1 MNFKYLLTCVFSLL
15 IFHSFSQFDRRQE
28 QRIKIADD
36 TARKHNE
43 LFIMHARIH
52 YGLVAGIHQ
61 CKQTNIELGIHRTKR
76 MVNGI
81 YAGSVSYEYNVQNK
95 RQGLSGGAWLGAVLG
110 AGIFASVNTIDF
122 KKYALT
128 LRPMVGF
135 EYYYAGLYY
144 AYNINFWQPK
154 TPGIN
159 THTVTLRIHLAFIT
173 RKGIGI
179 SKW

>member
-1 MNFKYLLTCVFSLL
+1 MTSKYLLTC
-15 IFHSFSQFDRRQE
+15 IFFLFVLHSYSQFDRRQE

-36 TARKHNE
+36 TARKHDD
-43 LFIMHARIH
+43 LFIMHTRIH
-52 YGLVAGIHQ
+52 YGLVVGVHQ
-61 CKQTNIELGIHRTKR
+61 GKQTNIELGVHRTRR

-81 YAGSVSYEYNVQNK
+81 YASSISYEYNVQNK
-95 RQGLSGGAWLGAVLG
+95 CQGLSGGAWLGAWLG

-122 KKYALT
+122 KKYSMT

-144 AYNINFWQPK
+144 AYNINFFESN
-154 TPGIN
+154 TPDIN
-159 THTVTLRIHLAFIT
+159 THSLTLRIHLAILT
-173 RKGIGI
+173 KKGIGI